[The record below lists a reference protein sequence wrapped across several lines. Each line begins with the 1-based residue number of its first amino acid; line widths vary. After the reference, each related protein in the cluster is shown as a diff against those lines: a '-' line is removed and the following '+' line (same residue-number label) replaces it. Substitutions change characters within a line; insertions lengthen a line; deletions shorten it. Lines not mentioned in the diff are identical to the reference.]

1 MLNGDKDL
9 YRTTDNESENK
20 RQTNKKIKLKE
31 LVRTHKIPKNIIQ
44 FWPIRSHICGS
55 TSACEAKSS
64 VQCLFPLYNPTK
76 IGMATHFNN
85 TPSLLPPQS
94 H

>member
-44 FWPIRSHICGS
+44 
-55 TSACEAKSS
+55 
-64 VQCLFPLYNPTK
+64 V
-76 IGMATHFNN
+76 
-85 TPSLLPPQS
+85 
-94 H
+94 